1 MKKKVI
7 WGLIMTMGLLSAC
20 TKADTNSGTNSVV
33 EESTIE
39 NTDNNESGNEEI
51 ETSETENTVAETQ
64 TDDTSDESVSSVTSE
79 NQEEQLDQKS
89 SNDNAYAEA
98 IAEETS
104 ISEEA
109 TDNTEVDSSEERTPT
124 AEIGEHVLP
133 KYTNL
138 RTDEAGTIEHISY
151 TGHDYAGDGSEITK
165 EANVYLPPNYD
176 PEKKYNL
183 MILLH
188 GIGGDEDEWG
198 LTKNTSRVKA
208 IMDNLTY
215 YGDIEP
221 FIVVTPNGRAGADN
235 KKDTSQIDS
244 FYKFGEE
251 LRNDL
256 IPYMDS
262 HYSTYGE
269 YSEDGYDLSAARA
282 HRAIAGLS
290 MGGMQT
296 INIGLG
302 ECNDIFGYFG
312 AFSAAPTSN
321 PATKTASL
329 LENCEYPI
337 YYFYNIC
344 GLQDRIAYQSSSAA
358 AKTLPALSDKFTDGE
373 NFMWQE
379 MNGGHDFHIWYQ
391 GFYNF
396 AQIAF
401 KHDDENIH

>member
-1 MKKKVI
+1 MRKKYI
-7 WGLIMTMGLLSAC
+7 WGLIMMMGFLTAC
-20 TKADTNSGTNSVV
+20 GNAKANTAKDAEVV
-33 EESTIE
+33 TTVDEESTAKTDEPEIIE
-39 NTDNNESGNEEI
+39 EEASEIIEDEVLSEDETGDAEILEKDEAKANE
-51 ETSETENTVAETQ
+51 
-64 TDDTSDESVSSVTSE
+64 
-79 NQEEQLDQKS
+79 
-89 SNDNAYAEA
+89 NAYAEA
-98 IAEETS
+98 IEQETS
-104 ISEEA
+104 VQEEA
-109 TDNTEVDSSEERTPT
+109 TESTNTDESQDRTPT

-176 PEKKYNL
+176 TEKKYNV

-198 LTKNTSRVKA
+198 LNKSTSRVKA
-208 IMDNLTY
+208 IMDNLAY

-221 FIVVTPNGRAGADN
+221 FIVVTPNGRAGSDT
-235 KKDTSQIDS
+235 KKDTKLIDS

-256 IPYMDS
+256 IPYLDS

-269 YSEDGYDLSAARA
+269 YDEAGYDLSEARA

-296 INIGLG
+296 INIGLD

-312 AFSAAPTSN
+312 AFSAAPTSY
-321 PATKTASL
+321 PAAKTAGI

-337 YYFYNIC
+337 YYLYNIC
-344 GLQDRIAYQSSSAA
+344 GLQDRIAYQSASAA
-358 AKTLPALSDKFTDGE
+358 AKNLPALSDKFVDGE

-379 MNGGHDFHIWYQ
+379 MTGGHDFHIWYQ

-401 KHDDENIH
+401 KHDSE

>member
-1 MKKKVI
+1 MKKKII
-7 WGLIMTMGLLSAC
+7 WGLIMTMGIMSAC
-20 TKADTNSGTNSVV
+20 AKTDSTLTLAENAKSAN
-33 EESTIE
+33 ESTTDE
-39 NTDNNESGNEEI
+39 STADVKSADNN
-51 ETSETENTVAETQ
+51 SEETQ
-64 TDDTSDESVSSVTSE
+64 DADKAQEDEPAE
-79 NQEEQLDQKS
+79 NP
-89 SNDNAYAEA
+89 YAQA

-104 ISEEA
+104 VSEEA
-109 TDNTEVDSSEERTPT
+109 TEVTEGNANEDRVPT

-138 RTDEAGTIEHISY
+138 RTDEAGTIEHITY

-176 PEKKYNL
+176 PKKKYNL

-188 GIGGDEDEWG
+188 GIGGNEDEWG

-221 FIVVTPNGRAGADN
+221 FIVVTPNGRAGSDTN
-235 KKDTSQIDS
+235 KDTKQIDS

-256 IPYMDS
+256 IPYMDVN
-262 HYSTYGE
+262 YATYGE
-269 YSEDGYDLSAARA
+269 YSKDGYDLSAARA

-296 INIGLG
+296 INIGLD
-302 ECNDIFGYFG
+302 ECNDMFGYFG
-312 AFSAAPTSN
+312 AFSAAPTSYQ
-321 PATKTASL
+321 ATKTASI

-344 GLQDRIAYQSSSAA
+344 GLQDRIAYPSASAA
-358 AKTLPALSDKFTDGE
+358 AKNLPALSDKFTDGE

-379 MNGGHDFHIWYQ
+379 LDGGHDFHIWYL

-401 KHDDENIH
+401 KHDDENLK

>member
-1 MKKKVI
+1 MRKKTI
-7 WGLIMTMGLLSAC
+7 WGLIMTMGILTAC
-20 TKADTNSGTNSVV
+20 GTGNV
-33 EESTIE
+33 EKVAGAE
-39 NTDNNESGNEEI
+39 NTTANEEI
-51 ETSETENTVAETQ
+51 VEEAETTTEDGEASSNENDDESGAASDAENAKSEDTKTENA
-64 TDDTSDESVSSVTSE
+64 DESSH
-79 NQEEQLDQKS
+79 
-89 SNDNAYAEA
+89 NAYEEA
-98 IAEETS
+98 IAQETS
-104 ISEEA
+104 VSEEA
-109 TDNTEVDSSEERTPT
+109 TVSEEGNDSEERVPT

-138 RTDEAGTIEHISY
+138 RTDKAGTIEHISY
-151 TGHDYAGDGSEITK
+151 TGHNYAGDGSEITK

-176 PEKKYNL
+176 PSKKYNL

-198 LTKNTSRVKA
+198 LTKSTSRVKA

-221 FIVVTPNGRAGADN
+221 FIVVTPNGRAGADTDKN
-235 KKDTSQIDS
+235 TKAIDS

-269 YSEDGYDLSAARA
+269 YDENGYDLSAARA

-296 INIGLG
+296 INIGLD
-302 ECNDIFGYFG
+302 ECNDMFGYFG
-312 AFSAAPTSN
+312 AFSAAPTSY
-321 PATKTASL
+321 PATKTAEIL
-329 LENCEYPI
+329 KDCEYPI

-358 AKTLPALSDKFTDGE
+358 AKNLPALSDKFTEGE

-379 MNGGHDFHIWYQ
+379 MDGGHDFHIWYQ

-401 KHDDENIH
+401 K